1 MIIMILLTSKYIK
14 NKHKNENNMI
24 KSHGRKSKI
33 IAKIADNNAE
43 PEYLKSLIE
52 AGVDVMWLNTA
63 HQGEEEAM
71 KVVEDIRAVSDQ
83 KMCILLDTKGPE
95 TRTKGIENP
104 MEIKKDEYV
113 IFTGDLTQI
122 ATQSD
127 KKVIGVDYP
136 NFHNEIPVG
145 ELISYD
151 DNSVSFIVEE
161 IVDGGIKCIVKNDGV
176 IKSKKSLNVPNVH
189 INLPSLTPKDVGF
202 IHFCAKNNIDFV
214 IHSFVR
220 NIQDLNDIKNI
231 LKDYPEYKGKII
243 AKIEN
248 REGFDNREEIL
259 DNCDGLMVARG
270 DLMAEVPLEELP
282 YMQKKMVESTLKKG
296 KYCIV
301 ATQVLKNMVKN
312 PSPTRAEVLDIGN
325 SVLDGTHGISM
336 SDETAFGD
344 YPLEAT
350 NVMHRVMKY
359 TEDKRDELVH
369 FKAEPVSTL
378 PMFTLAKEV
387 VEKAKSA
394 KVTAIVTKISL
405 EANKALSS
413 YHPNVAVYAGTDD
426 IMDFRN
432 MTMGYA
438 LVPVLFTT
446 GSVIEL
452 KDLIG
457 FDPQDKVLVCEE
469 VDGQLTY
476 NIINQ

>member
-1 MIIMILLTSKYIK
+1 
-14 NKHKNENNMI
+14 MI

-33 IAKIADNNAE
+33 IAKIADNNAA
-43 PEYLKSLIE
+43 PEYLKSLID

-63 HQGEEEAM
+63 HQGEEEAI

-104 MEIKKDEYV
+104 MEIKKGEHV
-113 IFTGDLTQI
+113 IFTGDLSQI
-122 ATQSD
+122 AA
-127 KKVIGVDYP
+127 KVGEKVIGVDYP

-161 IVDGGIKCIVKNDGV
+161 VVADGIKCIVKNDGT
-176 IKSKKSLNVPNVH
+176 IKSKKSLNVPGVH

-202 IHFCAKNNIDFV
+202 IHFCAKNNIDFI

-220 NIQDLNDIKNI
+220 NIQDLNDIKEI
-231 LKDYPEYKGKII
+231 LKEYPEYKGKIL

-248 REGFDNREEIL
+248 REGFDNRDEIL

-369 FKAEPVSTL
+369 FTAEPVSTS
-378 PMFTLAKEV
+378 TEYVWAKEV
-387 VEKAKSA
+387 VEKAKA
-394 KVTAIVTKISL
+394 EKVNAIITKISL
-405 EANKALSS
+405 EANKALSA
-413 YHPNVAVYAGTDD
+413 YHPTAVVYAGAHD

-432 MTMGYA
+432 MSMGYG
-438 LVPVLFTT
+438 LVPVLYPT
-446 GSVIEL
+446 GSVLELKNSIEL
-452 KDLIG
+452 TAT
-457 FDPQDKVLVCEE
+457 DKVIVCEE
-469 VDGQLTY
+469 VDGKLTY
-476 NIINQ
+476 SIINQ

>member
-1 MIIMILLTSKYIK
+1 
-14 NKHKNENNMI
+14 MI

-43 PEYLKSLIE
+43 PAYLKSLIE

-63 HQGEEEAM
+63 HQGEEEAI
-71 KVVEDIRAVSDQ
+71 KVVEDIRASSDQ

-104 MEIKKDEYV
+104 MEIKKGEHV
-113 IFTGDLTQI
+113 VFTGDLTKI
-122 ATQSD
+122 GD
-127 KKVIGVDYP
+127 KVIGVDYP

-161 IVDGGIKCIVKNDGV
+161 IVDGGIKCIVKNDGI

-220 NIQDLNDIKNI
+220 NIQDLNDIKEI

-248 REGFDNREEIL
+248 REGFDNRDEIL

-378 PMFTLAKEV
+378 PVFAWAKEV
-387 VEKAKSA
+387 VEKAKTD

-405 EANKALSS
+405 EANKALSA
-413 YHPNVAVYAGTDD
+413 YHPTATVYAGTSD

-432 MTMGYA
+432 MCMGYG
-438 LVPVLFTT
+438 LTPVMSTAESVKEIKDSIEFTAN
-446 GSVIEL
+446 
-452 KDLIG
+452 
-457 FDPQDKVLVCEE
+457 DKVMLCEE
-469 VDGQLTY
+469 VDGKLTY

>member
-1 MIIMILLTSKYIK
+1 
-14 NKHKNENNMI
+14 MI

-33 IAKIADNNAE
+33 IAKIADNNAA
-43 PEYLKSLIE
+43 PEYLKSLID

-63 HQGEEEAM
+63 HQGEEEAI

-95 TRTKGIENP
+95 TRTKGIETP
-104 MEIKKDEYV
+104 MEIKKGQYV
-113 IFTGDLTQI
+113 IFTGDLEQKG
-122 ATQSD
+122 D
-127 KKVIGVDYP
+127 NVIGVDYP

-161 IVDGGIKCIVKNDGV
+161 IVSNGIKCVVKNDGI

-189 INLPSLTPKDVGF
+189 INLPSLTPKDISFV
-202 IHFCAKNNIDFV
+202 HFCAKNNIDFI

-220 NIQDLNDIKNI
+220 NVQDLNDIKEI
-231 LKDYPEYKGKII
+231 LKEYPEYKGKII

-248 REGFDNREEIL
+248 RAGFDNRDLIL
-259 DNCDGLMVARG
+259 DNCDGIMVARG

-359 TEDKRDELVH
+359 TEDKKDELVH
-369 FKAEPVSTL
+369 FTSEPVSTESV
-378 PMFTLAKEV
+378 FTWAKEV
-387 VEKAKSA
+387 VEKAKSNN
-394 KVTAIVTKISL
+394 VSAIVTKISL
-405 EANKALSS
+405 EANKAISA
-413 YHPNVAVYAGTDD
+413 YHPTVTVYAGVSD

-432 MTMGYA
+432 MCLGYA
-438 LVPVLFTT
+438 LYPVSIDGSAMDLKNSIEFTAN
-446 GSVIEL
+446 
-452 KDLIG
+452 
-457 FDPQDKVLVCEE
+457 DKVMICEE
-469 VDGQLTY
+469 IDEKLVY
-476 NIINQ
+476 NILNQ

>member
-1 MIIMILLTSKYIK
+1 
-14 NKHKNENNMI
+14 MI

-43 PEYLKSLIE
+43 PAYLKSLID

-63 HQGEEEAM
+63 HQGEVEAI

-104 MEIKKDEYV
+104 MEIKKGDHV
-113 IFTGDLTQI
+113 VFTGDLSQI
-122 ATQSD
+122 AA
-127 KKVIGVDYP
+127 KVGEKVIGVDYP

-161 IVDGGIKCIVKNDGV
+161 VVADGIKCIVKNDGT
-176 IKSKKSLNVPNVH
+176 IKSKKSLNVPGVH

-202 IHFCAKNNIDFV
+202 IHFCAKNNIDFI

-220 NIQDLNDIKNI
+220 NIQDLNDIKEI
-231 LKDYPEYKGKII
+231 LKEYPEYKGKIL

-248 REGFDNREEIL
+248 REGFDNRDEIL

-282 YMQKKMVESTLKKG
+282 YMQKKMVESTLSKG

-325 SVLDGTHGISM
+325 AVLDGTHCISM

-359 TEDKRDELVH
+359 TEDKRAELVH
-369 FKAEPVSTL
+369 FTAEPVSTDSV
-378 PMFTLAKEV
+378 FVWAKEV
-387 VEKAKSA
+387 VEKAK
-394 KVTAIVTKISL
+394 VENVVAIVTKISL
-405 EANKALSS
+405 EANKALSA
-413 YHPNVAVYAGTDD
+413 YHPTATVYAGAHD

-432 MTMGYA
+432 MSMGYG
-438 LVPVLFTT
+438 LVPVLYPT
-446 GSVIEL
+446 GSVLELKNSIEL
-452 KDLIG
+452 TAT
-457 FDPQDKVLVCEE
+457 DKVIVCEE
-469 VDGQLTY
+469 VDGKLTY
-476 NIINQ
+476 SIV

>member
-1 MIIMILLTSKYIK
+1 MTQ
-14 NKHKNENNMI
+14 
-24 KSHGRKSKI
+24 SHGRKSKI
-33 IAKIADNNAE
+33 IAKIADNNAA
-43 PEYLKSLIE
+43 PEYLTSLIE

-71 KVVEDIRAVSDQ
+71 GVVNHIRSVSDQ

-95 TRTKGIENP
+95 TRTKGLEVP
-104 MEIKKDEYV
+104 FEIKKGDHV
-113 IFTGDLTQI
+113 IFTGDLTQSGPNI
-122 ATQSD
+122 
-127 KKVIGVDYP
+127 IGVDYP

-151 DNSVSFIVEE
+151 DNSISFIVEE
-161 IVDGGIKCIVKNDGV
+161 VVSNGIKCIVKNDGL

-202 IHFCAKNNIDFV
+202 IHFCAKNNIDFI

-220 NIQDLNDIKNI
+220 NVQDLNDIKEI
-231 LKDYPEYKGKII
+231 LKEYPQYKGKII

-248 REGFDNREEIL
+248 REGFDHRDEIL

-312 PSPTRAEVLDIGN
+312 PSPTRAEVCDVGN
-325 SVLDGTHGISM
+325 AVLDGTHGISM

-350 NVMHRVMKY
+350 NVMPRIMKY
-359 TEDKRDELVH
+359 TEDKRGELVH
-369 FKAEPVSTL
+369 FTAEPVSTSPVYL
-378 PMFTLAKEV
+378 WAKDV
-387 VEKAKSA
+387 VAKAA
-394 KVTAIVTKISL
+394 LENVTAIVTKISL
-405 EANKALSS
+405 EANKAISAF
-413 YHPNVAVYAGTDD
+413 HPTAVVYAGAID

-432 MTMGYA
+432 MCLGYA
-438 LVPVLFTT
+438 LHPVLSTT
-446 GSVIEL
+446 GTVLEL
-452 KDLIG
+452 KDSIG
-457 FDPQDKVLVCEE
+457 FASQDKVLVCEE
-469 VDGQLTY
+469 IDGKLTHS
-476 NIINQ
+476 IV

>member
-1 MIIMILLTSKYIK
+1 
-14 NKHKNENNMI
+14 MI

-33 IAKIADNNAE
+33 IAKIADNNAA
-43 PEYLKSLIE
+43 PEYLKSLID

-63 HQGEEEAM
+63 HQGEEEAI

-83 KMCILLDTKGPE
+83 KMSILLDTKGPE

-104 MEIKKDEYV
+104 MEIKKGQYV
-113 IFTGDLTQI
+113 IFTGDLNQKGENI
-122 ATQSD
+122 
-127 KKVIGVDYP
+127 IGVDYP

-151 DNSVSFIVEE
+151 DNSISFIVEE
-161 IVDGGIKCIVKNDGV
+161 IVDNGIKCIVKNDGI

-202 IHFCAKNNIDFV
+202 IHFCAKNNIDFI

-220 NIQDLNDIKNI
+220 NVQDLNDIKEI
-231 LKDYPEYKGKII
+231 LKEYPEYKGKII
-243 AKIEN
+243 SKIEN
-248 REGFDNREEIL
+248 REGFDNRDDIL

-282 YMQKKMVESTLKKG
+282 YMQKKMVESTLSKG

-369 FKAEPVSTL
+369 FISEPISNDSV
-378 PMFTLAKEV
+378 FVWAKEV
-387 VEKAKSA
+387 VEKAKLE
-394 KVTAIVTKISL
+394 KVSAIVTKISI
-405 EANKALSS
+405 EANKALSA
-413 YHPNVAVYAGTDD
+413 YHPTATVYAGTSD

-432 MTMGYA
+432 MTLGYA
-438 LVPVLFTT
+438 LKPILTENNVMDLKN
-446 GSVIEL
+446 SIE
-452 KDLIG
+452 
-457 FDPQDKVLVCEE
+457 FSSEDKVIICEE
-469 VDGQLTY
+469 VDGNLKY
-476 NIINQ
+476 SIV

>member
-1 MIIMILLTSKYIK
+1 
-14 NKHKNENNMI
+14 MI

-33 IAKIADNNAE
+33 IAKIADNNAA

-52 AGVDVMWLNTA
+52 AGVDIMWLNTA
-63 HQGEEEAM
+63 HQGEEEAI

-83 KMCILLDTKGPE
+83 KMSIMLDTKGPE
-95 TRTKGIENP
+95 TRTKGIETP
-104 MEIKKDEYV
+104 FEIKKGSHV
-113 IFTGDLTQI
+113 LFTGDLSQVGEN
-122 ATQSD
+122 
-127 KKVIGVDYP
+127 VIGVDYP
-136 NFHNEIPVG
+136 NFHKEIPVG

-151 DNSVSFIVEE
+151 DNSISFIVEE
-161 IVDGGIKCIVKNDGV
+161 VTENGLKCIVKNDGL

-202 IHFCAKNNIDFV
+202 IHFCAKNNIDWI

-220 NIQDLNDIKNI
+220 NVQDLNDIKEI
-231 LKDYPEYKGKII
+231 LKEYPEYKGKIV

-248 REGFDNREEIL
+248 REGFDNRDEIL

-312 PSPTRAEVLDIGN
+312 PSPTRAEVLDVGN

-350 NVMHRVMKY
+350 NVMHRIMKY

-378 PMFTLAKEV
+378 PEFAWAKEV
-387 VEKAKSA
+387 VEKAKSE

-405 EANKALSS
+405 EANKALSA
-413 YHPNVAVYAGTDD
+413 YHPTAVVYAGAAD

-432 MTMGYA
+432 MTLGYA
-438 LVPVLFTT
+438 LVPVLSAT
-446 GSVIEL
+446 GTATEL
-452 KDLIG
+452 KNSIG
-457 FDPQDKVLVCEE
+457 FEAHDRVMVCEE
-469 VDGQLTY
+469 VDGKLTY
-476 NIINQ
+476 VIA

>member
-1 MIIMILLTSKYIK
+1 MIQSQV
-14 NKHKNENNMI
+14 
-24 KSHGRKSKI
+24 HGRKSKI
-33 IAKIADNNAE
+33 IAKIADNNAA
-43 PEYLKSLIE
+43 PEYLTSLIE

-71 KVVEDIRAVSDQ
+71 GVVNTIRSVSDQ

-95 TRTKGIENP
+95 TRTKGIEIP
-104 MEIKKDEYV
+104 FEIKKGDHV
-113 IFTGDLTQI
+113 VFTGDLSQI
-122 ATQSD
+122 TGQLGENI
-127 KKVIGVDYP
+127 IGVDYP

-151 DNSVSFIVEE
+151 DNSISFIVEE
-161 IVDGGIKCIVKNDGV
+161 VVSNGIKCVVKNDGL

-202 IHFCAKNNIDFV
+202 IHFCAKNNIDFI

-220 NIQDLNDIKNI
+220 NVQDLDDIKEI
-231 LKDYPEYKGKII
+231 LNEYPEYKGKII

-248 REGFDNREEIL
+248 REGFDNRDIIL

-312 PSPTRAEVLDIGN
+312 PSPTRAEVCDVAN
-325 SVLDGTHGISM
+325 AVLDGTHGISM

-350 NVMHRVMKY
+350 NVMHRIMKY
-359 TEDKRDELVH
+359 TEDKRAELVH
-369 FKAEPVSTL
+369 FTAEPVSTSPVYL
-378 PMFTLAKEV
+378 WAKDVVAKAV
-387 VEKAKSA
+387 VEH
-394 KVTAIVTKISL
+394 VTAIVTKISL
-405 EANKALSS
+405 EANKAISA
-413 YHPNVAVYAGTDD
+413 YHPTATVYAGASD

-432 MTMGYA
+432 MCLGYG
-438 LVPVLFTT
+438 LLPVLATT
-446 GSVIEL
+446 GTVMEIKDSVGLGAHE
-452 KDLIG
+452 
-457 FDPQDKVLVCEE
+457 KVMLCEE
-469 VDGQLTY
+469 KDGILTY
-476 NIINQ
+476 TIA

>member
-1 MIIMILLTSKYIK
+1 
-14 NKHKNENNMI
+14 MI

-33 IAKIADNNAE
+33 IAKIADNNAA
-43 PEYLKSLIE
+43 PEYLKSLID

-63 HQGEEEAM
+63 HQGEEEAI

-104 MEIKKDEYV
+104 MEIKKGQHV
-113 IFTGDLTQI
+113 IFTGDLEQKGENI
-122 ATQSD
+122 
-127 KKVIGVDYP
+127 IGVDYP

-145 ELISYD
+145 ELISFD
-151 DNSVSFIVEE
+151 DNSISFIVEE
-161 IVDGGIKCIVKNDGV
+161 IIPNGIKCVVKNDGI

-220 NIQDLNDIKNI
+220 NVQDLNDIKEI
-231 LKDYPEYKGKII
+231 LKEYPEYKGKII

-248 REGFDNREEIL
+248 RAGFDNRDVIL

-344 YPLEAT
+344 YPLDAT

-359 TEDKRDELVH
+359 TEDKRGDLVH
-369 FKAEPVSTL
+369 FTTEPGTTEPV
-378 PMFTLAKEV
+378 FIWAKEV
-387 VEKAKSA
+387 VEKAKSNNI
-394 KVTAIVTKISL
+394 TAIVTKISL
-405 EANKALSS
+405 EANKAISA
-413 YHPNVAVYAGTDD
+413 YHPTATVYAGVSD

-432 MTMGYA
+432 MCMGYA
-438 LVPVLFTT
+438 LHPVLTENNAT
-446 GSVIEL
+446 DLKNSIE
-452 KDLIG
+452 
-457 FDPQDKVLVCEE
+457 FDANDKVMICEE
-469 VDGQLTY
+469 VDGKLTY
-476 NIINQ
+476 SIV

>member
-1 MIIMILLTSKYIK
+1 
-14 NKHKNENNMI
+14 MI

-33 IAKIADNNAE
+33 IAKIADNNAS
-43 PEYLKSLIE
+43 PEYLKQLID
-52 AGVDVMWLNTA
+52 AGIDVMWLNTA

-71 KVVEDIRAVSDQ
+71 KVIEDIREASDQ

-95 TRTKGIENP
+95 TRTKGIESP
-104 MEIKKDEYV
+104 MNITKGEHV
-113 IFTGDLTQI
+113 IFTGDLSYTGENI
-122 ATQSD
+122 
-127 KKVIGVDYP
+127 IGVDYP

-161 IVDGGIKCIVKNDGV
+161 IVDRGLKCIVKNDGI

-189 INLPSLTPKDVGF
+189 INLPSLTPKDIGF
-202 IHFCAKNNIDFV
+202 IHFCAKHDVDFI

-220 NIQDLNDIKNI
+220 NIQDLNDIKVI
-231 LKDYPEYKGKII
+231 LSEYPNYKGKII
-243 AKIEN
+243 SKIEN
-248 REGFDNREEIL
+248 REGFDNRDEIL

-312 PSPTRAEVLDIGN
+312 PSPTRAEVCDIGN
-325 SVLDGTHGISM
+325 AVLDGTHGISM

-350 NVMHRVMKY
+350 KVMHRVMKY
-359 TEDKRDELVH
+359 TEDHREELVH
-369 FKAEPVSTL
+369 FTAEPVSTS
-378 PMFTLAKEV
+378 AIYAWANDV
-387 VEKAKSA
+387 VEKAKVE
-394 KVTAIVTKISL
+394 KVTAIVTKVSL
-405 EANKALSS
+405 EANKALSA
-413 YHPNVAVYAGTDD
+413 YHPTATVYAGASD

-432 MTMGYA
+432 MCLGYA
-438 LVPVLFTT
+438 LLPVLSTT
-446 GSVIEL
+446 GTAMEFKHTIPFE
-452 KDLIG
+452 
-457 FDPQDKVLVCEE
+457 PQDKIMLCEE
-469 VDGQLTY
+469 VDGILTY
-476 NIINQ
+476 SIL

>member
-1 MIIMILLTSKYIK
+1 MTQ
-14 NKHKNENNMI
+14 
-24 KSHGRKSKI
+24 SHGRKSKI

-43 PEYLKSLIE
+43 PAYLTSLIE

-63 HQGEEEAM
+63 HQGEEEAIQ
-71 KVVEDIRAVSDQ
+71 VVNNIRSVSDQ

-95 TRTKGIENP
+95 TRTKGIETP
-104 MEIKKDEYV
+104 FEIKKGDHV
-113 IFTGDLTQI
+113 IFTGDLSQTGPNI
-122 ATQSD
+122 
-127 KKVIGVDYP
+127 IGVDYP

-151 DNSVSFIVEE
+151 DNSISFIVEE
-161 IVDGGIKCIVKNDGV
+161 VVSNGIKCVVKNDGL

-202 IHFCAKNNIDFV
+202 IHFCAKNNIDFI

-220 NIQDLNDIKNI
+220 NVQDLNDIKEI
-231 LKDYPEYKGKII
+231 LKEYPEYKGKII
-243 AKIEN
+243 SKIEN
-248 REGFDNREEIL
+248 REGFDNRDVIL

-282 YMQKKMVESTLKKG
+282 YMQKKMVESCLQKG

-312 PSPTRAEVLDIGN
+312 PSPTRAEVCDVGN
-325 SVLDGTHGISM
+325 AVLDGTHGISM

-350 NVMHRVMKY
+350 NVMHRIMKY

-369 FKAEPVSTL
+369 FTAEPVSTSAEYSW
-378 PMFTLAKEV
+378 AKEV
-387 VEKAKSA
+387 VAKAKA
-394 KVTAIVTKISL
+394 EGVTAIVTKISL
-405 EANKALSS
+405 EANKAISA
-413 YHPNVAVYAGTDD
+413 YHPTAAIHAGTAD

-432 MTMGYA
+432 MALGYA
-438 LVPVLFTT
+438 LRPVLSS
-446 GSVIEL
+446 GSVSEI
-452 KDLIG
+452 KDSLHLEG
-457 FDPQDKVLVCEE
+457 GKVMLCEE
-469 VDGQLTY
+469 VDGKLTY
-476 NIINQ
+476 SI

>member
-1 MIIMILLTSKYIK
+1 
-14 NKHKNENNMI
+14 MI

-33 IAKIADNNAE
+33 IAKIADNNAA
-43 PEYLKSLIE
+43 PEYLKSLID
-52 AGVDVMWLNTA
+52 AGIDVMWLNTA
-63 HQGEEEAM
+63 HQGEEEAI

-95 TRTKGIENP
+95 TRTKGIESP
-104 MEIKKDEYV
+104 LEIKKGEYV
-113 IFTGDLTQI
+113 IFSGDLSQI
-122 ATQSD
+122 AARVND
-127 KKVIGVDYP
+127 KVIGVDYP

-161 IVDGGIKCIVKNDGV
+161 IVDNGIKCIVKNDGI
-176 IKSKKSLNVPNVH
+176 IKSKKSLNVPGVH
-189 INLPSLTPKDVGF
+189 INLPSLTPKDVSF
-202 IHFCAKNNIDFV
+202 IHFCAKNNIDFI

-220 NIQDLNDIKNI
+220 NIQDLNDIKEI
-231 LKDYPEYKGKII
+231 LKDYPEYKGKIV

-248 REGFDNREEIL
+248 REGFDNRDEIL

-312 PSPTRAEVLDIGN
+312 PSPTRAEVCDIGN
-325 SVLDGTHGISM
+325 AVLDGTHGISM

-369 FKAEPVSTL
+369 FTAEPVSTESV
-378 PMFTLAKEV
+378 FVWAKEV
-387 VEKAKSA
+387 VEKAKA
-394 KVTAIVTKISL
+394 EKVTAIVTKISL
-405 EANKALSS
+405 EANKALSA
-413 YHPNVAVYAGTDD
+413 YHPTATIYAGVSD

-432 MTMGYA
+432 MCLGYA
-438 LVPVLFTT
+438 LNPVLSSE
-446 GSVIEL
+446 GNASDL
-452 KDLIG
+452 KGTIS
-457 FDPQDKVLVCEE
+457 FESNDKVMLCEE
-469 VDGQLTY
+469 VDGKLVY
-476 NIINQ
+476 NII

>member
-1 MIIMILLTSKYIK
+1 
-14 NKHKNENNMI
+14 MI

-33 IAKIADNNAE
+33 IAKIADNNAA
-43 PEYLKSLIE
+43 PEYLKSLID
-52 AGVDVMWLNTA
+52 AGIDVMWLNTA
-63 HQGEEEAM
+63 HQGEEEAI

-104 MEIKKDEYV
+104 LEIKKGEYV
-113 IFTGDLTQI
+113 IFTGDLSQI
-122 ATQSD
+122 ATRVND
-127 KKVIGVDYP
+127 KVIGVDYP

-161 IVDGGIKCIVKNDGV
+161 IVDNGIKCVVKNDGL
-176 IKSKKSLNVPNVH
+176 IKSKKSLNVPGVH
-189 INLPSLTPKDVGF
+189 INLPSLTPKDVSF
-202 IHFCAKNNIDFV
+202 IHFCAKNNIDFI

-220 NIQDLNDIKNI
+220 NIQDLNDIKEI
-231 LKDYPEYKGKII
+231 LKDYPEYKGKIV

-248 REGFDNREEIL
+248 REGFDNRDEIL

-312 PSPTRAEVLDIGN
+312 PSPTRAEVCDIGN
-325 SVLDGTHGISM
+325 AVLDGTHGISM

-369 FKAEPVSTL
+369 FTAEPVSTESV
-378 PMFTLAKEV
+378 FVWAKEV
-387 VEKAKSA
+387 VEKAKA
-394 KVTAIVTKISL
+394 EKVTAIVTKISL
-405 EANKALSS
+405 EANKALSA
-413 YHPNVAVYAGTDD
+413 YHPTATIYAGVSD

-432 MTMGYA
+432 MCLGYA
-438 LVPVLFTT
+438 LTPVL
-446 GSVIEL
+446 SVEGNASDL
-452 KDLIG
+452 KGTIS
-457 FDPQDKVLVCEE
+457 FESNDKVMLCEE
-469 VDGQLTY
+469 VEGKLTY
-476 NIINQ
+476 SII

>member
-1 MIIMILLTSKYIK
+1 
-14 NKHKNENNMI
+14 MI

-33 IAKIADNNAE
+33 IAKIADNNAA
-43 PEYLKSLIE
+43 PEYLKSLID
-52 AGVDVMWLNTA
+52 AGIDVMWLNTA
-63 HQGEEEAM
+63 HQGEEEAI
-71 KVVEDIRAVSDQ
+71 KVVEDIRTVSDQ

-104 MEIKKDEYV
+104 MEIKKGDYV
-113 IFTGDLTQI
+113 VFTGDLTKVGG
-122 ATQSD
+122 D
-127 KKVIGVDYP
+127 KIIGVDYP

-161 IVDGGIKCIVKNDGV
+161 IVDGGIKCVVKNDGT
-176 IKSKKSLNVPNVH
+176 IKSKKSLNVPGVH
-189 INLPSLTPKDVGF
+189 INLPSLTPKDVSF
-202 IHFCAKNNIDFV
+202 VHFCAKNNIDFI

-220 NIQDLNDIKNI
+220 NIQDLNDIKEI
-231 LKDYPEYKGKII
+231 LKEYPEYKGKII

-248 REGFDNREEIL
+248 REGFDNRDEIL

-325 SVLDGTHGISM
+325 AVLDGTHGISM

-359 TEDKRDELVH
+359 TEDKRGELVH
-369 FKAEPVSTL
+369 FTVEPVLTSTEYVW
-378 PMFTLAKEV
+378 AKEV
-387 VEKAKSA
+387 VEKARLE

-405 EANKALSS
+405 EANKAISA
-413 YHPNVAVYAGTDD
+413 YHPTVTVYAGVSD

-432 MTMGYA
+432 MCLGYA
-438 LVPVLFTT
+438 LTPILSTDGT
-446 GSVIEL
+446 AKEL
-452 KDLIG
+452 KDSID
-457 FDPQDKVLVCEE
+457 FESQDKIMLCEE
-469 VDGQLTY
+469 IDGKLTY
-476 NIINQ
+476 SFA